1 MISGGSMRE
10 VTEEEFNERK
20 RLSEE
25 RRAAKQ
31 QAALRRAEAIERGEP
46 VEPLHRNGRQGK
58 GEWRDGVYRMDDF
71 DPISYLRLID
81 DMETPA
87 RVDPDVAFI
96 NKLSEKFPHLDP
108 TDREAFLTAVCS
120 RLFQNDPDRLL
131 NRACQLL
138 ESLGAYR
145 TPCGTLVSKY
155 RRLPTTSGSSQ
166 SLKPEDLKGGI
177 S

>member
-1 MISGGSMRE
+1 MRE

-31 QAALRRAEAIERGEP
+31 QAATDRAGAIERGEP

-58 GEWRDGVYRMDDF
+58 GEWRDGVYRIDNF
-71 DPISYLRLID
+71 DPIAYLRLID
-81 DMETPA
+81 DMEAPV
-87 RVDPDVAFI
+87 RIDPDTAFI
-96 NKLSEKFPHLDP
+96 EKLSAKFPHLDT
-108 TDREAFLTAVCS
+108 TDREAFLTAACS
-120 RLFQNDPDRLL
+120 SLFEDDPDRLL
-131 NRACQLL
+131 GRACQLL

-145 TPCGTLVSKY
+145 VPCGSLVSKY

-166 SLKPEDLKGGI
+166 SLKPEDFIQGGDV
-177 S
+177 